1 MSIERR
7 IEELTAQA
15 ADADLMGDFLGGRLV
30 RSSEPA
36 DMSELPVPDAAE
48 VESAGLIPTTVRFSQ
63 VQKEKLVKLAK
74 ERGTDVSSLL
84 REWVDHQLEA
94 TEHPERQMIT
104 VDEAIQ
110 ALRNLPHSA

>member
-7 IEELTAQA
+7 IEELTTQA
-15 ADADLMGDFLGGRLV
+15 DDADLMGDFLAGRLV

-36 DMSELPVPDAAE
+36 DVSELPVPDAAE
-48 VESAGLIPTTVRFSQ
+48 VESAGLIPTTVRFSKAQ
-63 VQKEKLVKLAK
+63 RDKLAELAK
-74 ERGTDVSSLL
+74 ARGTDVSSLL
-84 REWVDHQLEA
+84 REWVDHQLEV
-94 TEHPERQMIT
+94 TDHPERQLIT